1 MNIPFPRKAF
11 AIFFIRML
19 LVYSH
24 LSSQDEHSETVIIV
38 SGKYLQDFPHSDFFS
53 RSSRIGYILIC
64 IVLYLEIR
72 ISAVFVAP
80 HSFTLP
86 YKSQFSYYTCQ
97 ISNNQK
103 LNGFRGSEK
112 SGLLQQKV
120 FPEIVSRRNRM
131 ELIVIP
137 GQPETLRNASKGL
150 DCRVKNAFQSFF
162 PTRYFHCNNSIIIH
176 N

>member
-11 AIFFIRML
+11 AIFLSECFWYTVICHHKMNILKLLSL
-19 LVYSH
+19 LVENICRIFRI
-24 LSSQDEHSETVIIV
+24 QI
-38 SGKYLQDFPHSDFFS
+38 FFS

-103 LNGFRGSEK
+103 LNGFRWSEK

-137 GQPETLRNASKGL
+137 GQPETLRNAPKGL